1 MSMANRELGV
11 TVTMDEHD
19 WLLLEQAADCAGMT
33 VPAYISWNA
42 RLLAQQA
49 RPGAG
54 AARRRLP
61 ARARRAR
68 TVADETEEQAWAQSF
83 SERLT
88 RRADLYRGE
97 PYR

>member
-1 MSMANRELGV
+1 MSMANRELAV

-68 TVADETEEQAWAQSF
+68 RVADETEEQAWAQSF

-88 RRADLYRGE
+88 RRTDLYRDE